1 LSFFKGE
8 RGQLVDV
15 DPKIRVLL
23 AEPQLLL
30 REAVRVALSDSDEI
44 EVVAEASDGLE
55 AVAAARTSQPDV
67 ALIDVAVPLR
77 DGVETTRMIAE
88 SVPWCRIVILGGSE
102 DEGLMMEALEAGAS
116 GYLTEDAA
124 LSDLVAATKAV
135 YHGEALVPPR
145 LLATLLNKLLR
156 HRRERDEAII
166 LLSRLTRRERQVL
179 AMLARGADNRA
190 IAAALTISPDTAR
203 THIQNLLGK
212 LGVHSRLEAAAFAVR
227 RGLFE
232 DLFGMDEPTSA
243 SVTLV

>member
-1 LSFFKGE
+1 
-8 RGQLVDV
+8 VDEN
-15 DPKIRVLL
+15 PKIRVLL

-30 REAVRVALSDSDEI
+30 REAVRVALSNAGDI
-44 EVVAEASDGLE
+44 EVVAEASDGLG
-55 AVAAARTSQPDV
+55 AVAEARTSQPDV
-67 ALIDVAVPLR
+67 ALIDVALPLR

-88 SVPWCRIVILGGSE
+88 SVPWCRIVILGGIE
-102 DEGLMMEALEAGAS
+102 DERLMMEALEAGAS
-116 GYLTEDAA
+116 GYLTEEAA
-124 LSDLVAATKAV
+124 LGDLVAATRAV

-145 LLATLLNKLLR
+145 LLATLLNKLIR

-190 IAAALTISPDTAR
+190 IADALTISPDTAR

-232 DLFGMDEPTSA
+232 DLFRMDEPPS

>member
-1 LSFFKGE
+1 M
-8 RGQLVDV
+8 DV
-15 DPKIRVLL
+15 NPKVRVLL

-30 REAVRVALSDSDEI
+30 REAVRVALSNSDDI

-55 AVAAARTSQPDV
+55 AVAAARASQPDV
-67 ALIDVAVPLR
+67 ALIDVALPLR

-88 SVPWCRIVILGGSE
+88 IAPRCRIVILGGSE
-102 DEGLMMEALEAGAS
+102 DERLMMEALEAGAS
-116 GYLTEDAA
+116 GYLTEEAA
-124 LSDLVAATKAV
+124 LGDLVSATKAV
-135 YHGEALVPPR
+135 YDGEALVPPR
-145 LLATLLNKLLR
+145 LLATLLNKLIR

-190 IAAALTISPDTAR
+190 IADALTISPDTAR

-232 DLFGMDEPTSA
+232 DLFRMDEPTNASA
-243 SVTLV
+243 TLV

>member
-1 LSFFKGE
+1 M
-8 RGQLVDV
+8 DV
-15 DPKIRVLL
+15 NPKIRVLL

-30 REAVRVALSDSDEI
+30 REAVRVALSNAGDI

-55 AVAAARTSQPDV
+55 AVAGARTTQPDV
-67 ALIDVAVPLR
+67 ALIDASLPLR

-88 SVPWCRIVILGGSE
+88 SVPWCRIVLLGGSE

-116 GYLTEDAA
+116 GYLTDEAA
-124 LSDLVAATKAV
+124 LGDLVSATKAV
-135 YHGEALVPPR
+135 FHGEALVPPR
-145 LLATLLNKLLR
+145 LLATLLNKLIR

-190 IAAALTISPDTAR
+190 IADALTISPDTAR

-232 DLFGMDEPTSA
+232 DLFRMDEPTSA